1 MMFLSRLNMSKS
13 PINYIRHIGEEVD
26 FIISAMSGKTFQN
39 LTDDL
44 VLQKA
49 IVRSLEIIGEATK
62 RVDDSFRKKYPL
74 VYWREMAGT
83 RDRLIHDYFDIDYQ
97 VVWDIIQN
105 DIPVLKEQVNLILKD
120 EIGK

>member
-1 MMFLSRLNMSKS
+1 MSKS